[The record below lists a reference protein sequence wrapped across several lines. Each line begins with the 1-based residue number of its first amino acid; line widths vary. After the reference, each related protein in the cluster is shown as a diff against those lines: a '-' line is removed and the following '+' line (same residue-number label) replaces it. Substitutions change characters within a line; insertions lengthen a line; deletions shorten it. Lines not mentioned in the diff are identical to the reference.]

1 MAELCC
7 EYLPVRCIW
16 RHILV
21 IVTYTFQSESALYST
36 LHSTASTFTCP
47 IVLYIL
53 PLYPLYALLPVWLNG
68 WVFLYELSGCG
79 FESCCSHFNFRFRS
93 CFEQGVPWN
102 SGNYRVLIHSDTH
115 TWHAKNIQTICT
127 LEKETEAAKQPFFV
141 LNRVKHSF
149 SLWVSVT

>member
-102 SGNYRVLIHSDTH
+102 SGNYRVWIYFETRAWHDSHWNNWTYSHWNNQTSEWRSYAQSEKHLI
-115 TWHAKNIQTICT
+115 
-127 LEKETEAAKQPFFV
+127 
-141 LNRVKHSF
+141 R
-149 SLWVSVT
+149 